1 MRFKKN
7 QIKYFFRATVGIV
20 LSFSLFILLLVCN
33 FFQLFTLMLFP
44 FSRKKFRKAN
54 RDIADFWWGLA
65 SFCLEEIQGIQIH
78 FSGDNVPQKENA
90 LLIIN
95 HQSMADIPVLFR
107 LGRRALRLGDMKWI
121 GKDMLKYVPGA
132 GWGMLFLDSIFV
144 KRQWHRDRENI
155 NRTFQKFFKENI
167 PIWLTT
173 FPEGTRLNKQK
184 LLNSQLFSKK
194 HGLPKNCYVLTPR
207 TKGFVASVQG
217 LRGHITAVY
226 DITIGFP
233 DRAPSL
239 FELVTGKVDNVYVH
253 VRRFEI
259 TSLPINDT
267 ELSQWLHRTF
277 LEKDQM
283 LAHFHAQGRFI

>member
-1 MRFKKN
+1 MK
-7 QIKYFFRATVGIV
+7 FFIRATLGIV
-20 LSFSLFILLLVCN
+20 ISLGLFILLLCCN
-33 FFQLFTLMLFP
+33 FLQLFTLVLLP
-44 FSRKKFRKAN
+44 FSREKFRKAN
-54 RDIADFWWGLA
+54 REMADFWWGLA
-65 SFCLEEIQGIQIH
+65 SFCLENIQGIHIN
-78 FSGDNVPQKENA
+78 FSGDAVPQKENA
-90 LLIIN
+90 LLVIN
-95 HQSMADIPVLFR
+95 HQSMADIPILFG

-121 GKDMLKYVPGA
+121 GKDILKYTPGL

-144 KRQWHRDRENI
+144 KRQWHRDQKNI

-173 FPEGTRLNKQK
+173 FPEGTRFSAQK
-184 LLNSQLFSKK
+184 LLSSKLFSKK
-194 HGLPKNCYVLTPR
+194 NGLPQNSYVLTPR

-226 DITIGFP
+226 DITIAFP
-233 DRAPSL
+233 GRIPSL

-259 TSLPINDT
+259 TSLPMSDA
-267 ELSQWLHRTF
+267 ELSQWLHRIF

-283 LAHFHAQGRFI
+283 LSHFHAHGQFN